1 MILDA
6 LAGYRPIV
14 QVIDNVERNHR
25 LGLLFEFAVGKGK
38 LLVCCADLE
47 SVLEHPEG
55 RQFYKAV
62 LDYMRS
68 DDFRPSVSLDTEQ
81 LTGLFR

>member
-1 MILDA
+1 M
-6 LAGYRPIV
+6 
-14 QVIDNVERNHR
+14 ERNHR

-38 LLVCCADLE
+38 LLVCCSDLE
-47 SVLEHPEG
+47 STLAYPEG

-68 DDFRPSVSLDTEQ
+68 PDFQPTVALDERR
-81 LTGLFR
+81 LLRLFREKVEEQTIVKLQNISYEE